1 MKHRNDLKLNIDKE
15 AKKGTVLKRI
25 LITGILVLLSVFVL
39 NKAENYLREKSDN
52 QINLILNNRNVTAN
66 LKHEMIEEDGNVY
79 LSLDDVKN
87 YFDKYIYLEEEINEI
102 VTTYD
107 KQIATI
113 GFETNKL
120 TLNGSTKKIYAHVI
134 KKDDITYLPIMEMK
148 EVYNLETAKVGRV
161 IILDS
166 ISRKQTKATTKSDL
180 SVKWK
185 ADFFSKTVDK
195 IKKDDNIIVV
205 EEKDGWTK
213 IRTENGKI
221 GYVQTNK
228 LANYTITREE
238 TKEEKQITGK
248 VNMFWDF
255 YSKYVQAPDRTGQV
269 IEGVNVVSPSFFYI
283 DANGKFVDQVGE
295 SGKRYIEWAHSN
307 GYKIWPMLKND
318 EAGIKGTSA
327 ILNSY
332 EKRQELIEN
341 IVEVCVAYQ
350 LDGINIDFENMYQ
363 ADKDKFSRFI
373 IELDP
378 RMKEIGVVVSV
389 DVTAPDGDPN
399 WSLCYDRNVIGHVA
413 DYLVFMAYDQY
424 GTSSTKPGTTAGL
437 NWVETNLKKII
448 EYDEVDTD
456 KIILGIPFYTRQWKV
471 NSNGEITGRSTVSML
486 NTKIPNGVEKQW
498 DENLQQYYIEYAAD
512 KNTTVKMWIED
523 GTSIAAKVALVTK
536 YNLAGTSGWRKDFET
551 SNVWSIIKTEL
562 SKNSN

>member
-25 LITGILVLLSVFVL
+25 LITGILVLLAVFVL

-120 TLNGSTKKIYAHVI
+120 TLNGSTKKIYAHAI

-148 EVYNLETAKVGRV
+148 EVYNLETAKVGKV

-378 RMKEIGVVVSV
+378 RMKAIGVVVSV

-562 SKNSN
+562 SKSSN

>member
-52 QINLILNNRNVTAN
+52 QINLILNNRNVTSN
-66 LKHEMIEEDGNVY
+66 LKHEIIEEDGNVY

-120 TLNGSTKKIYAHVI
+120 TLNGSTKKIYAHAI

-148 EVYNLETAKVGRV
+148 EVYNLETAKVGKV

-228 LANYTITREE
+228 LTNYTVTREE

-378 RMKEIGVVVSV
+378 RMKAIGVVVSV

-448 EYDEVDTD
+448 EYDEVNTD

-498 DENLQQYYIEYAAD
+498 DENLQQYYIEYVAD
-512 KNTTVKMWIED
+512 KNTTVKTWIED

>member
-1 MKHRNDLKLNIDKE
+1 
-15 AKKGTVLKRI
+15 
-25 LITGILVLLSVFVL
+25 
-39 NKAENYLREKSDN
+39 
-52 QINLILNNRNVTAN
+52 
-66 LKHEMIEEDGNVY
+66 
-79 LSLDDVKN
+79 
-87 YFDKYIYLEEEINEI
+87 
-102 VTTYD
+102 
-107 KQIATI
+107 
-113 GFETNKL
+113 
-120 TLNGSTKKIYAHVI
+120 
-134 KKDDITYLPIMEMK
+134 
-148 EVYNLETAKVGRV
+148 
-161 IILDS
+161 
-166 ISRKQTKATTKSDL
+166 
-180 SVKWK
+180 
-185 ADFFSKTVDK
+185 
-195 IKKDDNIIVV
+195 
-205 EEKDGWTK
+205 
-213 IRTENGKI
+213 
-221 GYVQTNK
+221 
-228 LANYTITREE
+228 
-238 TKEEKQITGK
+238 
-248 VNMFWDF
+248 MFWDF

>member
-25 LITGILVLLSVFVL
+25 LITGILVLLAVFVL

-66 LKHEMIEEDGNVY
+66 LKHEIIEEDGNVY

-120 TLNGSTKKIYAHVI
+120 TLNGSTKKIYAHAI

-148 EVYNLETAKVGRV
+148 EVYNLETAKVGKV

-228 LANYTITREE
+228 LTNYTVTREE

-378 RMKEIGVVVSV
+378 RMKAIGVVVSV

-562 SKNSN
+562 SKSSN

>member
-15 AKKGTVLKRI
+15 AKKGIVLKRI
-25 LITGILVLLSVFVL
+25 LITGILVLLAVFVL

-120 TLNGSTKKIYAHVI
+120 TLNGSTKKIYAHAI

-148 EVYNLETAKVGRV
+148 EVYNLETAKVGKV

-228 LANYTITREE
+228 LTNYTVTREE

-363 ADKDKFSRFI
+363 ADKDKFSRFL

-378 RMKEIGVVVSV
+378 RMKAIGVVVSV

>member
-25 LITGILVLLSVFVL
+25 LITGILVLLAVFVL

-120 TLNGSTKKIYAHVI
+120 TLNGSTKKIYAHAI

-551 SNVWSIIKTEL
+551 SNVWRIIKTEL
-562 SKNSN
+562 SKSSN

>member
-52 QINLILNNRNVTAN
+52 QINLILNNRNVTSN
-66 LKHEMIEEDGNVY
+66 LKHEIIEEDGNVY

-120 TLNGSTKKIYAHVI
+120 TLNGSTKKIYAHAI

-148 EVYNLETAKVGRV
+148 EVYNLETAKVGKV

>member
-25 LITGILVLLSVFVL
+25 LITGILVLLAVFVL

-120 TLNGSTKKIYAHVI
+120 TLNGSTKKIYAHAI

-166 ISRKQTKATTKSDL
+166 ISKKQTKATTKSNL

-221 GYVQTNK
+221 GYIQTNK

-255 YSKYVQAPDRTGQV
+255 YSKYVQAPDRTGQI

-551 SNVWSIIKTEL
+551 SNVWNIIKTEL
-562 SKNSN
+562 SKSSN

>member
-39 NKAENYLREKSDN
+39 NKAENYLREKNDN
-52 QINLILNNRNVTAN
+52 QINLILNNRNVTSN
-66 LKHEMIEEDGNVY
+66 LKHEIIEEDGNVY
-79 LSLDDVKN
+79 LSLEDVKN

-120 TLNGSTKKIYAHVI
+120 TLNGSTKKIYAHAI

-148 EVYNLETAKVGRV
+148 EVYNLETAKVGKV

-228 LANYTITREE
+228 LTNYTVTREE

-378 RMKEIGVVVSV
+378 RMKAIGVVVSV

-498 DENLQQYYIEYAAD
+498 DENLQQYYIEYVAD
-512 KNTTVKMWIED
+512 KNTTVKTWIED

-562 SKNSN
+562 SKSSN

>member
-25 LITGILVLLSVFVL
+25 LITGILVLLAVFVL

-120 TLNGSTKKIYAHVI
+120 TLNGSTKKIYAHAI

-148 EVYNLETAKVGRV
+148 EVYNLETAKVGKV

-413 DYLVFMAYDQY
+413 DYLIFMAYDQY

-562 SKNSN
+562 SKSSN

>member
-25 LITGILVLLSVFVL
+25 LITGILVLLAVFVL

-120 TLNGSTKKIYAHVI
+120 TLNGSTKKIYAHAI

-148 EVYNLETAKVGRV
+148 EVYNLETSKVGKV

-166 ISRKQTKATTKSDL
+166 ISKKQTKATTKSDL

-562 SKNSN
+562 SKSSN

>member
-52 QINLILNNRNVTAN
+52 QINLILNNRNVTSN
-66 LKHEMIEEDGNVY
+66 LKHEIIEEDGNVY

-120 TLNGSTKKIYAHVI
+120 TLNGSTKKIYAHAI

-148 EVYNLETAKVGRV
+148 EVYNLETAKVGKV

-228 LANYTITREE
+228 LTNYTVTREE

-378 RMKEIGVVVSV
+378 RMKAIGVVVSV

-448 EYDEVDTD
+448 EYDEVNTD

-498 DENLQQYYIEYAAD
+498 DENLQQYYIEYVAD
-512 KNTTVKMWIED
+512 KNTTVKTWIED
-523 GTSIAAKVALVTK
+523 GISIAAKVALVTK

>member
-52 QINLILNNRNVTAN
+52 QINLILNNRNVTSN
-66 LKHEMIEEDGNVY
+66 LKHEIIEEDGNVY
-79 LSLDDVKN
+79 LSLEDVKN

-120 TLNGSTKKIYAHVI
+120 TLNGSTKKIYAHAI

-148 EVYNLETAKVGRV
+148 EVYNLETAKVGKV

-378 RMKEIGVVVSV
+378 RMKELGVVLSV
-389 DVTAPDGDPN
+389 DVTAPDGDAN

-413 DYLVFMAYDQY
+413 DYLIFMAYDQY
-424 GTSSTKPGTTAGL
+424 GASSTKPGTTAGY
-437 NWVETNLKKII
+437 NWIETNLKKII
-448 EYDEVDTD
+448 EYDEVKAD
-456 KIILGIPFYTRQWKV
+456 KIILALPFYTRKWKV
-471 NSNGEITGRSTVSML
+471 NSNGELVEKPSVVSML
-486 NTKIPNGVEKQW
+486 NIKIPNGVEKQW
-498 DENLQQYYIEYAAD
+498 NEDLQQYYIEYAD
-512 KNTTVKMWIED
+512 GKDTIKMWIED
-523 GTSIAAKVALVTK
+523 GTSITAKASLVSK
-536 YNLAGTSGWRKDFET
+536 YGLGGTSGWRKDMET
-551 SNVWSIIKTEL
+551 SNVWTIINTEL
-562 SKNSN
+562 QKASN

>member
-25 LITGILVLLSVFVL
+25 LITGILVLLAVFVL

-120 TLNGSTKKIYAHVI
+120 TLNGSTKKIYAHAI

-378 RMKEIGVVVSV
+378 RMKAIGVVVSV

-413 DYLVFMAYDQY
+413 DYLIFMAYDQY

-562 SKNSN
+562 SKSSN

>member
-66 LKHEMIEEDGNVY
+66 LKHEIIEEDGNVY

-120 TLNGSTKKIYAHVI
+120 TLNGSTKKIYAHAI

-378 RMKEIGVVVSV
+378 RMKAIGVVVSV

-562 SKNSN
+562 SKSSN

>member
-25 LITGILVLLSVFVL
+25 LITGILVLLAVFVL

-66 LKHEMIEEDGNVY
+66 LKHEMIEEGGNVY

-120 TLNGSTKKIYAHVI
+120 TLNGSTKKIYAHAI

-148 EVYNLETAKVGRV
+148 EVYNLETSKVGKV

-228 LANYTITREE
+228 LANYTVTREE

-255 YSKYVQAPDRTGQV
+255 YSKYVQAPDRTGQI

-363 ADKDKFSRFI
+363 ADKNKFSRFI

-471 NSNGEITGRSTVSML
+471 NSNDEITGRSTVSML

-562 SKNSN
+562 SKSSN

>member
-52 QINLILNNRNVTAN
+52 QINLILNNRNVTSN
-66 LKHEMIEEDGNVY
+66 LKHEIIEEDGNVY
-79 LSLDDVKN
+79 LSLEDVKN

-148 EVYNLETAKVGRV
+148 EVYNLETAKVGKA

-424 GTSSTKPGTTAGL
+424 GTSSKKPGTTAGL

-471 NSNGEITGRSTVSML
+471 NSNGEITGRSPVSML

-562 SKNSN
+562 SKNLN

>member
-25 LITGILVLLSVFVL
+25 LITGILVLLAVFVL

-120 TLNGSTKKIYAHVI
+120 TLNGSTKKIYAHAI

-148 EVYNLETAKVGRV
+148 EVYNLETAKVGKV

-228 LANYTITREE
+228 LTNYTVTREE

>member
-52 QINLILNNRNVTAN
+52 QINLILNNRNVTSN
-66 LKHEMIEEDGNVY
+66 LKHEIIEEDGNVY
-79 LSLDDVKN
+79 LSLEDVKN

-120 TLNGSTKKIYAHVI
+120 TLNGSTKKIYAHAI

-148 EVYNLETAKVGRV
+148 EVYNLETAKVGKV

>member
-15 AKKGTVLKRI
+15 AKKGIVLKRI
-25 LITGILVLLSVFVL
+25 LITGILVLLAVFVL

-52 QINLILNNRNVTAN
+52 QINLILNNRNVTSN
-66 LKHEMIEEDGNVY
+66 LKHEIIEENGNVY

-148 EVYNLETAKVGRV
+148 EVYNLETAKVGKV

-228 LANYTITREE
+228 LTNYTVTREE

>member
-52 QINLILNNRNVTAN
+52 QINLILNNRNVTSN
-66 LKHEMIEEDGNVY
+66 LKHEIIEEDGNVY
-79 LSLDDVKN
+79 LSLEDVKN

-120 TLNGSTKKIYAHVI
+120 TLNGSTKKIYAHAI

-148 EVYNLETAKVGRV
+148 EVYNLETAKVGKV

-283 DANGKFVDQVGE
+283 DANGKFVDQVGK

-318 EAGIKGTSA
+318 EAGIRGTSA

-498 DENLQQYYIEYAAD
+498 DENLQQYYIEYVAD
-512 KNTTVKMWIED
+512 KNTTVKTWIED

-562 SKNSN
+562 SKSSN

>member
-52 QINLILNNRNVTAN
+52 QINLILNNRNVTSN
-66 LKHEMIEEDGNVY
+66 LKHEIIEEDGNVY
-79 LSLDDVKN
+79 LSLEDVKN

-120 TLNGSTKKIYAHVI
+120 TLNGSTKKIYAHAI

-148 EVYNLETAKVGRV
+148 EVYNLETAKVGKV

-228 LANYTITREE
+228 LTNYTVTREE

-363 ADKDKFSRFI
+363 ADKDKFSRFL

-378 RMKEIGVVVSV
+378 RMKAIGVVVSV

>member
-15 AKKGTVLKRI
+15 AKKGIVLKRI
-25 LITGILVLLSVFVL
+25 LITGILVLFAVFVL

-52 QINLILNNRNVTAN
+52 QINLILNNRNVTSN
-66 LKHEMIEEDGNVY
+66 LKHEIIEEDGNVY
-79 LSLDDVKN
+79 LSLEDVKN

-120 TLNGSTKKIYAHVI
+120 TLNGSTKKIYAHAI

-148 EVYNLETAKVGRV
+148 EVYNLETAKVGKV

-498 DENLQQYYIEYAAD
+498 DENLQQYYIEYVAD
-512 KNTTVKMWIED
+512 KNTTVKTWIED

-562 SKNSN
+562 SKSSN

>member
-25 LITGILVLLSVFVL
+25 LITGILVLLAVFVL

-120 TLNGSTKKIYAHVI
+120 TLNGSTKKIYAHAI

-148 EVYNLETAKVGRV
+148 EVYNLETAKVGKV

-456 KIILGIPFYTRQWKV
+456 KIVLGIPFYTRQWKV

-562 SKNSN
+562 SKSSN

>member
-25 LITGILVLLSVFVL
+25 LITGILVLLAVFVL

-120 TLNGSTKKIYAHVI
+120 TLNGSTKKIYAHAI

-148 EVYNLETAKVGRV
+148 EVYNLETAKVGGV

-318 EAGIKGTSA
+318 EAGIKVTST

-424 GTSSTKPGTTAGL
+424 GTSSKKPGTTAGL

-471 NSNGEITGRSTVSML
+471 NSNDEITGRSPVSML

-562 SKNSN
+562 SKSSN

>member
-52 QINLILNNRNVTAN
+52 QINLILNNRNVTSN
-66 LKHEMIEEDGNVY
+66 LKHEIIEEDGNVY

-120 TLNGSTKKIYAHVI
+120 TLNGSTKKIYAHAI

-148 EVYNLETAKVGRV
+148 EVYNLETAKVGKV

-228 LANYTITREE
+228 LTNYTVTREE

-363 ADKDKFSRFI
+363 ADKDKFSRFL

-413 DYLVFMAYDQY
+413 DYLVFMAYDQH
-424 GTSSTKPGTTAGL
+424 GTSSAKPGTTAGL

-498 DENLQQYYIEYAAD
+498 DENLQQYYIEYVAD
-512 KNTTVKMWIED
+512 KNTTVKTWIED

-562 SKNSN
+562 SKSSN

>member
-25 LITGILVLLSVFVL
+25 LITGILVLLAVFVL

-79 LSLDDVKN
+79 LSLDDIKN

-120 TLNGSTKKIYAHVI
+120 TLNGSTKKIYAHAI

-148 EVYNLETAKVGRV
+148 EVYNLETAKVGKV

-562 SKNSN
+562 NKSSN

>member
-25 LITGILVLLSVFVL
+25 LITGILVLLAVFVL

-120 TLNGSTKKIYAHVI
+120 TLNGSTKKIYAHAI

-148 EVYNLETAKVGRV
+148 EVYNLETAKVGKV

-562 SKNSN
+562 SKSSN

>member
-15 AKKGTVLKRI
+15 AKKGTVLRRI
-25 LITGILVLLSVFVL
+25 LITGILVLLAVFVL

-79 LSLDDVKN
+79 LSLDDIKN

-120 TLNGSTKKIYAHVI
+120 TLNGSTKKIYAHAI

-148 EVYNLETAKVGRV
+148 EVYNLETAKVGKV

-166 ISRKQTKATTKSDL
+166 ISRKQTKATIKSDL

-228 LANYTITREE
+228 LTNYTITREE

-523 GTSIAAKVALVTK
+523 GTSIAAKVALITK

>member
-15 AKKGTVLKRI
+15 AKKGTVLRRI
-25 LITGILVLLSVFVL
+25 LITGILVLLAVFVL

-66 LKHEMIEEDGNVY
+66 LKHEMIEENGNVY

-120 TLNGSTKKIYAHVI
+120 TLNGSTKKIYAHAI

-148 EVYNLETAKVGRV
+148 EVYNLETAKVGKV

-166 ISRKQTKATTKSDL
+166 ISRKQTKATIKSDL

-228 LANYTITREE
+228 LTNYTITREE

-523 GTSIAAKVALVTK
+523 GTSIAAKVALITK

>member
-25 LITGILVLLSVFVL
+25 LITGILVLLAVFVL

-79 LSLDDVKN
+79 LSLDDIKN

-120 TLNGSTKKIYAHVI
+120 TLNGSTKKIYAHAI

-166 ISRKQTKATTKSDL
+166 ISRKQTKATAKSDL

-378 RMKEIGVVVSV
+378 RMKAIGVVVSV

-471 NSNGEITGRSTVSML
+471 NSNGEITGRSPVSML

-562 SKNSN
+562 SKSSN

>member
-39 NKAENYLREKSDN
+39 NKAENYLREKNDN
-52 QINLILNNRNVTAN
+52 QINLILNNRNVTSN
-66 LKHEMIEEDGNVY
+66 LKHEIIEEDGNVY
-79 LSLDDVKN
+79 LSLEDVKN

-120 TLNGSTKKIYAHVI
+120 TLNGSTKKIYAHAI

-148 EVYNLETAKVGRV
+148 EVYNLETAKVGKV

-228 LANYTITREE
+228 LTNYTVTREE

-363 ADKDKFSRFI
+363 ADKDKFSRFL

-413 DYLVFMAYDQY
+413 DYLVFMAYDQH

-498 DENLQQYYIEYAAD
+498 DENLQQYYIEYVAD
-512 KNTTVKMWIED
+512 KNTTVKTWIED

-562 SKNSN
+562 SKSSN

>member
-25 LITGILVLLSVFVL
+25 LITGILVLLAVFVL

-66 LKHEMIEEDGNVY
+66 LKHEIIEEDGNVY

-120 TLNGSTKKIYAHVI
+120 TLNGSTKKIYAHAI

-148 EVYNLETAKVGRV
+148 EVYNLEISKVGKV

-166 ISRKQTKATTKSDL
+166 ISRKQTKATAKSDL

-378 RMKEIGVVVSV
+378 RMKAIGVVVSV

-562 SKNSN
+562 SKSSN

>member
-52 QINLILNNRNVTAN
+52 QINLILNNRNVTSN
-66 LKHEMIEEDGNVY
+66 LKHEIIEEDGNVY
-79 LSLDDVKN
+79 LSLEDVKN

-120 TLNGSTKKIYAHVI
+120 TLNGSTKKIYAHAI

-148 EVYNLETAKVGRV
+148 EVYNLETAKVGKV

-228 LANYTITREE
+228 LTNYTVTREE

-318 EAGIKGTSA
+318 EAGIRGTSA

-363 ADKDKFSRFI
+363 ADKDKFSRFL

-413 DYLVFMAYDQY
+413 DYLVFMAYDQH

-498 DENLQQYYIEYAAD
+498 DENLQQYYIEYVAD
-512 KNTTVKMWIED
+512 KNTTVKTWIED

-562 SKNSN
+562 SKSSN

>member
-52 QINLILNNRNVTAN
+52 QINLILNNRNVTSN
-66 LKHEMIEEDGNVY
+66 LKHEIIEEDGNVY

-120 TLNGSTKKIYAHVI
+120 TLNGSTKKIYAHAI

-148 EVYNLETAKVGRV
+148 EVYNLETAKVGKV

-228 LANYTITREE
+228 LTNYTVTREE

-363 ADKDKFSRFI
+363 ADKDKFSRFL

-413 DYLVFMAYDQY
+413 DYLVFMAYDQH

-498 DENLQQYYIEYAAD
+498 DENLQQYYIEYVAD

-562 SKNSN
+562 SKSSN

>member
-15 AKKGTVLKRI
+15 AKKGIVLKRI

-52 QINLILNNRNVTAN
+52 QINLILNNRNVTSN
-66 LKHEMIEEDGNVY
+66 LKHEIIEEDGNVY

-120 TLNGSTKKIYAHVI
+120 TLNGSTKKIYAHAI

-148 EVYNLETAKVGRV
+148 EVYNLETAKVGKV

-228 LANYTITREE
+228 LTNYTVTREE

-307 GYKIWPMLKND
+307 GYKIWLMLKND
-318 EAGIKGTSA
+318 EAGIRGTSA

-378 RMKEIGVVVSV
+378 RMKAIGVVVSV

>member
-1 MKHRNDLKLNIDKE
+1 MKHRNDLKIKIDKE
-15 AKKGTVLKRI
+15 PKKESLLKRVIIIAI
-25 LITGILVLLSVFVL
+25 LLIIIIFVL
-39 NKAENYLREKSDN
+39 NKAENYLREKTAN
-52 QINLILNNRNVTAN
+52 EINLVLNNKNVTAN
-66 LKHEMIEEDGNVY
+66 LKHEIIEEDGNVY
-79 LSLDDVKN
+79 LSLEDVKN

-148 EVYNLETAKVGRV
+148 EVYNLETAKVGKA

-269 IEGVNVVSPSFFYI
+269 IEGVNVVSPTFFYI

-424 GTSSTKPGTTAGL
+424 GTSSKKPGTTAGL

-471 NSNGEITGRSTVSML
+471 NSNGEITGRSPVSML

-562 SKNSN
+562 SKNLN